1 VSLLRRYWL
10 EAAWVAFALGNIA
23 FMFALTAWE
32 TVPFHFVWI
41 SLSIVYAFRV
51 WPLRVTL
58 PVLAVVCGLTGVA
71 LGLDVIGRP
80 QGIDELTEV
89 PLMAA
94 VFLVM
99 VMHALQ
105 RQSALNETRLAA
117 QRERDFV
124 RDASHA
130 LRTPITIALL
140 HAELIAADQT
150 AALPPGQDGREGT
163 DIEIVVDELER
174 LAVIANRILVLENAD
189 TDSLRPRGEV
199 DVDRLV
205 EGAARRWAGTSQR
218 QFWTSVSAHGMLSGD
233 EEQLGFALD
242 ALVENALHAT
252 GVGGQIRIT
261 AGRRGK
267 EIVIA
272 VSDNGKGLTEEDRER
287 VFDRFWRG
295 DPSYRGS
302 GLGLAMVKAV
312 AEAHGGSVE
321 VESEPGRGARFSI
334 RIPDPV
340 TQPVDHPEVLP
351 PAVAQS
357 PAPLFDS
364 RPAA

>member
-1 VSLLRRYWL
+1 MKLLRRYWL
-10 EAAWVAFALGNIA
+10 EAAWVAFALGNIGV
-23 FMFALTAWE
+23 MFALTAWE

-41 SLSIVYAFRV
+41 SLSLLYAYRV

-58 PVLAVVCGLTGVA
+58 PVLAVVCGITAVA
-71 LGLDVIGRP
+71 LGWDVIGEP

-89 PLMAA
+89 PLMAV

-105 RQSALNETRLAA
+105 RQSALNATRLAA
-117 QRERDFV
+117 QREREFV

-140 HAELIAADQT
+140 HAELIEAAQT
-150 AALPPGQDGREGT
+150 VAPPPDQDGREGT

-174 LAVIANRILVLENAD
+174 LAVIASRILVLQNAG
-189 TDSLRPRGEV
+189 TGSLLRRGEV

-218 QFWTSVSAHGMLSGD
+218 QWWTSVSAHGTLSGD

-242 ALVENALHAT
+242 ALIENALHAT
-252 GVGGQIRIT
+252 GVGDQISIT
-261 AGRRGK
+261 ARRHGE

-272 VSDNGKGLTEEDRER
+272 VSDNGKGLTEENQER
-287 VFDRFWRG
+287 AFDRFWRG

-312 AEAHGGSVE
+312 AEAHGGRVE
-321 VESEPGRGARFSI
+321 VDSEPGRGARFSI
-334 RIPDPV
+334 RIPDLV
-340 TQPVDHPEVLP
+340 TKPVDHFEVLP

-357 PAPLFDS
+357 SAALFHR